1 MLYCDLT
8 GSEWMYCTF
17 ADFSYHAYHTHSN
30 DRVDG
35 VPSLGWEATAAFLI
49 LPIFLVLSQYVSMQL
64 MQPQTQDPQAQQANA
79 VLKVLP
85 LMIGWFS
92 LNVPAALCI
101 YWVANNIITTVTTV
115 AIRNSMAPAVAGS
128 VSSTVDVP
136 MSSSS
141 SVFAP
146 PPMREKPQGFAASS
160 FDGGDGIKPITPIDA
175 EILDTIIDEQVD
187 TSGSGM
193 DAKVS

>member
-1 MLYCDLT
+1 
-8 GSEWMYCTF
+8 
-17 ADFSYHAYHTHSN
+17 
-30 DRVDG
+30 VDG
-35 VPSLGWEATAAFLI
+35 VPSLGWEATASFLI

-101 YWVANNIITTVTTV
+101 YWVANNIITTVTTL

-128 VSSTVDVP
+128 VSNAVDVP
-136 MSSSS
+136 TSSS

-175 EILDTIIDEQVD
+175 EILDTNVAETFD

-193 DAKVS
+193 DTKVR